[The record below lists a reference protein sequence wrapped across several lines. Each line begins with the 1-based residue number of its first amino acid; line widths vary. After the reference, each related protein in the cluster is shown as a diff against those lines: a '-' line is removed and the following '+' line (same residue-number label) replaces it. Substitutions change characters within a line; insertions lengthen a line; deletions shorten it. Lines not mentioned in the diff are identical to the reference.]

1 MSIDDTSAENLLL
14 FDQLPKI
21 EIIFVNSTR
30 AEKRSISELLNEIY
44 LLRQSLVSEKEANR
58 RARLEMQI
66 SHAAHLATLL
76 KLETVEKMCIA
87 FSETVAYA
95 NSECK
100 INRLEKELMEN
111 RRKRSEM
118 RCQIQCLKLN
128 LADALEKNKT
138 LR

>member
-21 EIIFVNSTR
+21 EIIYVNSSR
-30 AEKRSISELLNEIY
+30 SEKRSISELLNEIH

-100 INRLEKELMEN
+100 INRIEKELVEN
-111 RRKRSEM
+111 RRKMSEM
-118 RCQIQCLKLN
+118 RCQIHFLKLN
-128 LADALEKNKT
+128 LTNALEKNDA

>member
-1 MSIDDTSAENLLL
+1 MSIENLLL
-14 FDQLPKI
+14 LNQLPKI
-21 EIIFVNSTR
+21 EIIYVNSAR
-30 AEKRSISELLNEIY
+30 AEKRSISELLKEIH

-87 FSETVAYA
+87 FTETVTYA
-95 NSECK
+95 NSEFK
-100 INRLEKELMEN
+100 INRIERKLLEN
-111 RRKRSEM
+111 RRKMCEM
-118 RCQIQCLKLN
+118 RCQIQSLKLN
-128 LADALEKNKT
+128 LADALEKNNT